1 MFSLSFINA
10 IPSLFPLSRRI
21 VTLAWPVLVAQLAS
35 IGMVLL
41 DTLIV
46 GRYSTTHL
54 AAIALGGGI
63 YVTLMLGMAGVLLA
77 LTPIIAQNYGAGHM
91 DRIGA
96 DARDGFWLA
105 AILSVSGFGLLS
117 FPHYW
122 LALANLEPELEAVA
136 ADYLYLLAFSLPAA
150 LGYRVFHA
158 TANALGY
165 PLPLMYIA
173 LTETLL
179 HALLAFML
187 VGGLPAL
194 FLPALGANGAAISQ
208 IIVNWLAF
216 FIACFLLARHPRFAS
231 FAIFSIPLAQL
242 RPRLAA
248 LKALLRLGLP
258 MGLSYLI
265 EVSAFTLMA
274 FFIARLG
281 VAEVSGYRIAANFSA
296 LTYMLPLSL
305 ATATSALVAQA
316 AGARQERLAVA
327 TISAGQ
333 MTGILIAMTVALLL
347 YFFRFPLV
355 RLATPDAQV
364 VEIAAMMIL
373 YIAAYQFFDAI
384 QTIAAFSLRAYKIS
398 FLPLCIHLCCFWG
411 LGIGLGF
418 WLAFYAP
425 IPQGSAGFWQATV
438 LATIAASFFLG
449 GLLLIVVK
457 SRLRQNIVAC
467 ATTQEKSHE

>member
-1 MFSLSFINA
+1 MI
-10 IPSLFPLSRRI
+10 
-21 VTLAWPVLVAQLAS
+21 
-35 IGMVLL
+35 LL

-46 GRYSTTHL
+46 GRYSTIHL
-54 AAIALGGGI
+54 AGIALGGGI

-77 LTPIIAQNYGAGHM
+77 LSPIIGQNYGAGRL
-91 DRIGA
+91 DKIGA
-96 DARDGFWLA
+96 DVRDGFWLA
-105 AILSVSGFGLLS
+105 ALLALSGFVILS
-117 FPHYW
+117 FPHQL
-122 LALANLEPELEAVA
+122 LALADLEPELEAVA
-136 ADYLYLLAFSLPAA
+136 ASYLYLLAFSLPAA

-165 PLPLMYIA
+165 PMPLMYIA

-179 HALLAFML
+179 HALLAWIL
-187 VGGLPAL
+187 VGGLPARS
-194 FLPALGANGAAISQ
+194 LPALGANGAAISQ

-216 FIACFLLARHPRFAS
+216 FIACVLLARHPRFS
-231 FAIFSIPLAQL
+231 SYRVFAIPLAQL
-242 RPRLAA
+242 RPRLTA

-296 LTYMLPLSL
+296 LTYMLPLSM

-316 AGARQERLAVA
+316 AGARQERLAVK
-327 TISAGQ
+327 IIGAGQ
-333 MTGILIAMTVALLL
+333 MTGILIALIVALLL

-355 RLATPDAQV
+355 RLATLDAQV
-364 VEIAAMMIL
+364 VEIAAMMVL

-398 FLPLCIHLCCFWG
+398 FIPLCIHLGCFWG
-411 LGIGLGF
+411 LGIGFGF
-418 WLAFYAP
+418 WLAFHAP
-425 IPQGSAGFWQATV
+425 TPQGSAGFWQATV

-457 SRLRQNIVAC
+457 SRLRQETSSCPII
-467 ATTQEKSHE
+467 QEKSP